1 MKNYIKR
8 NLESQMNNSKHIENL
23 HTAHEFVIDELSD
36 DCNLLFILQEEKD
49 DLENLINDWFAKKYE
64 ELE

>member
-1 MKNYIKR
+1 
-8 NLESQMNNSKHIENL
+8 MNNSKHIENL